1 MAQEAQIKITA
12 DTSQAERALGSLN
25 NTLKS
30 LATITIGAGL
40 TRSLIEIAGHA
51 QELTNKLASVSNNMD
66 EANGKFYMLSDIA
79 MRTGTSLAATTDLF
93 QKLAMSST
101 FAGSSTQSLGN
112 IVDAFNK
119 TLIISGASAEGARS
133 ALYNFSQ
140 AVQNGTLQGNDFRA
154 MAENNGYFLN
164 LLAKSLGISRTELKQ
179 WSAEGRISM
188 EVVAQALQNNTQL
201 AADFA
206 KTSRTIPQ
214 ALENLS
220 TSFMRTVKAFDDAT
234 GASKALVFILETLA
248 NNMPAIV
255 AAVTALGVAFLII
268 NAGAIVA
275 GIRAITVAMVGLA
288 VSMGPIGIAA
298 TALAGIAAYVGM
310 TKAIDDATKKAKEQ
324 AEAEKGGLVV
334 THQRN
339 QAALNVDK
347 QLKQQIASMNEISAI
362 DFKSTGMKNLQL
374 EIERALA
381 AERAKYANT
390 GETITPELEKQFR
403 AAERNKILSA
413 EHVAVETQLIGLKSQ
428 FNTLGIVDIDQQ
440 KIASEMEKF
449 RLSVTNETY
458 MKEKDRLENQLKL
471 NAAKEIEMSYARLTA
486 PEAPSQVASRAGTI
500 FGGTQEGLGVEAGR
514 QQVALDQLKQRGL
527 ISEKSYN
534 DQQVLMN
541 KAKNDAILSQEQAV
555 ADARMKIAGVT
566 NQAII
571 DAVKAQMVNVQ
582 MIQQGG
588 VSGFQGVLGAL
599 DNVMSSMS
607 AQNRKA
613 FEAHKA
619 LATAQAIIS
628 TYQAA
633 AEAIAFPP
641 GPPLSFIYVA
651 GAIAAGMA
659 QVAAIQ
665 SQSYSGKALG
675 GSVMSNTPYI
685 VGEKGPELFTPAG
698 SGVITPN
705 SELRGGAKDV
715 TINFNIQANDAA
727 GFDTLLNQRRSMV
740 TQMVRDAMAEQGQ
753 RSRM

>member
-1 MAQEAQIKITA
+1 MSQEAQIRITA
-12 DTSQAERALGSLN
+12 DTSQAERALGNLN
-25 NTLKS
+25 NTLKG
-30 LATITIGAGL
+30 LAAVTIGAGIA
-40 TRSLIEIAGHA
+40 RSLIEVAGHA
-51 QELTNKLASVSNNMD
+51 QELTNKLASVSDNLG
-66 EANGKFYMLSDIA
+66 EANAKFFILSDIA
-79 MRTGTSLAATTDLF
+79 MRTGTSIGATADLF

-164 LLAKSLGISRTELKQ
+164 LLAKSLNISRTELKQ
-179 WSAEGRISM
+179 WSAEGKLSM
-188 EVVAQALQNNTQL
+188 EMIAKALENNTQL

-214 ALENLS
+214 ALENLN
-220 TSFMRTVKAFDDAT
+220 TSFMRTVKIFDDAT
-234 GASKALVFILETLA
+234 GASKAVVFALETLS
-248 NNMPAIV
+248 NHLPEV
-255 AAVTALGVAFLII
+255 AALMVGLGVAMIAIKWASIVEGVLMLGAAMRALAIS
-268 NAGAIVA
+268 AGPVGIAFTAIA
-275 GIRAITVAMVGLA
+275 TVGSWVMMKNA
-288 VSMGPIGIAA
+288 VS
-298 TALAGIAAYVGM
+298 
-310 TKAIDDATKKAKEQ
+310 DATKKTEEFNKANDT
-324 AEAEKGGLVV
+324 GLKL

-347 QLKQQIASMNEISAI
+347 QLKQQIATMNEVSAI
-362 DFKSTGMKNLQL
+362 DAKSLGMKNLEF
-374 EIERALA
+374 EIEKALG
-381 AERAKYANT
+381 AEKAKYANT
-390 GETITPELEKQFR
+390 GESITPELERQFR
-403 AAERNKILSA
+403 VAERNKILA
-413 EHVAVETQLIGLKSQ
+413 QEHVAIQTQMVSLQAQ
-428 FNTLGIVDIDQQ
+428 FTNLGIIDVDQQ
-440 KIASEMEKF
+440 KIAAEMDKF

-471 NAAKEIEMSYARLTA
+471 NAAKEIETTYARMTA
-486 PEAPSQVASRAGTI
+486 PESGSQVASRAGTI

-514 QQVALDQLKQRGL
+514 QQTALDALKQRGL
-527 ISEKSYN
+527 ISEQSYN

-555 ADARMKIAGVT
+555 ADARMKISGVT

-588 VSGFQGVLGAL
+588 VTGFQGVLGAL

-619 LATAQAIIS
+619 LATAQAVIS

-665 SQSYSGKALG
+665 SQTYSGKALG
-675 GSVMSNTPYI
+675 GSVMSGTPYI
-685 VGEKGPELFTPAG
+685 VGEKGPELFTPASSG
-698 SGVITPN
+698 SITPN
-705 SELRGGAKDV
+705 DKMGGSQQPV
-715 TINFNIQANDAA
+715 NINFNIQANDAA

-740 TQMVRDAMAEQGQ
+740 TQMVRDAMQENGQ
-753 RSRM
+753 RMRM